1 MSHSKVTVPTKRGAA
16 HNRGPV
22 VRRLAW
28 YWPMEAVNVVLM
40 PGIMIVLSKA
50 QLGLPAL
57 LAMFPMSVMLIAG
70 TRYLRAKYR
79 QLSAGRPIGDALGWL
94 AAVQLPLLAA
104 TLVALATMV
113 WVWIDPAIAR
123 GLAERWVVSVAAV
136 LAALEYVNY
145 YHWQLQH
152 FDNANDWQRLISG
165 RGFRKSQLRR
175 DLERAGLRSRRS
187 GPAATR

>member
-1 MSHSKVTVPTKRGAA
+1 MSGPTARKAA
-16 HNRGPV
+16 YSRGPV

-28 YWPMEAVNVVLM
+28 YWPMEAANVVLM
-40 PGIMIVLSKA
+40 PGIMVVLSKA

-57 LAMFPMSVMLIAG
+57 LAILPMSAMLVAG

-79 QLSAGRPIGDALGWL
+79 QLSAGQLIGKALVWL
-94 AAVQLPLLAA
+94 AAAQMPLLAA
-104 TLVALATMV
+104 TLVALAAMV
-113 WVWIDPAIAR
+113 WVWVDPAVTR
-123 GLAERWVVSVAAV
+123 GLAERWVVSAAAV

-175 DLERAGLRSRRS
+175 DLERAGLRSS
-187 GPAATR
+187 STPGG